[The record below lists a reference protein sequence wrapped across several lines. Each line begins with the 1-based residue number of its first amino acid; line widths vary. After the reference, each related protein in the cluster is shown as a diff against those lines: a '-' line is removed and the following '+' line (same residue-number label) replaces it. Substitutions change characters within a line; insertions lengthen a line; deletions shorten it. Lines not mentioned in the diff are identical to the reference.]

1 MDELIEHRCRQL
13 GKGSANKGSA
23 LHLAQWMKGEL
34 GAGPTGPLSPE
45 TESEPEIW
53 SPAALRRRA
62 EELGG
67 GGLKAPARSLSRCEE
82 IELSDHERSQSRCT
96 EHSTSDSQ
104 V

>member
-1 MDELIEHRCRQL
+1 
-13 GKGSANKGSA
+13 
-23 LHLAQWMKGEL
+23 MKGEL

-45 TESEPEIW
+45 TEPEPEIW

-67 GGLKAPARSLSRCEE
+67 GGLKAPPARNTSRCEE

-104 V
+104 VMKKELKAEMCLQSLKFDLSELV